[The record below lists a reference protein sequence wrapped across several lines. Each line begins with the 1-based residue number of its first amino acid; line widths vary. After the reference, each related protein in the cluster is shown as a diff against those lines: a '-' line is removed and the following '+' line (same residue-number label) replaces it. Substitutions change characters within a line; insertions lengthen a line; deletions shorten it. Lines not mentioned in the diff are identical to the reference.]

1 MPFTVTFSGL
11 ASWAYSKDGHSPLV
25 HFLHPQQEL

>member
-11 ASWAYSKDGHSPLV
+11 ASWAYSKDGHSV